1 MILNRQRKVRV
12 SLRPLQSFLVKLA
25 RELHLDISEM
35 TVAFVTNTEI
45 AGMNKRFRRKK
56 GPTDVLSFPSHA
68 RQAVRKSPL
77 GSRKQ
82 FVSGDVAIAPE
93 TARKYARKNGR
104 SLSAE
109 LRILILHGLLH
120 LLGYDHESDQGQMD
134 RIEQR
139 LRRRF
144 GLA

>member
-25 RELHLDISEM
+25 RELHLDIPEM
-35 TVAFVTNTEI
+35 TVALVTNDEI

-56 GPTDVLSFPSHA
+56 GPTDVLSFPS
-68 RQAVRKSPL
+68 RPRKSPRKHGL
-77 GSRKQ
+77 TSRRQ
-82 FVSGDVAIAPE
+82 SVSGDIAIAPE
-93 TARKYARKNGR
+93 IARKYARKNGR
-104 SLSAE
+104 SLSPE

>member
-12 SLRPLQSFLVKLA
+12 SLHPLQSFLVKLA
-25 RELHLDISEM
+25 RELHLDASET
-35 TVAFVTNTEI
+35 TVALVTNAEI
-45 AGMNKRFRRKK
+45 ARMNERFRRKK
-56 GPTDVLSFPSHA
+56 GPTDVLSFPL
-68 RQAVRKSPL
+68 RTRKTVRKSAL
-77 GSRKQ
+77 GPRKQ
-82 FVSGDVAIAPE
+82 PVSGDIAIAPE
-93 TARKYARKNGR
+93 IARKYARKNGR